1 MITRLI
7 HNMHGILRVLADWP
21 GWEPQDRTMILD
33 MQRQVGHLERRYA
46 RREQDMK
53 RTKLSRRG
61 E

>member
-1 MITRLI
+1 MILRLI
-7 HNMHGILRVLADWP
+7 TIIGHYLPVIAQWS

-53 RTKLSRRG
+53 RKTQL
-61 E
+61 